1 MGRAL
6 AVSVLVCWVAAAA
19 AQQTCFGPGD
29 INADSQVNAGDWL
42 AFETCLAGPGVTIP
56 PPGCDPEQF
65 GRADLTGDGDVDLA
79 DTAALATRMGQTY
92 FDYGPHRDNLE
103 AEMLAMDLRQALRA
117 KETDYQRIQ
126 RDLALI
132 RAQYAQ
138 LKDVIDDTDWVPKQ
152 LMLKLVAG
160 QPTAGYQALNRF
172 YQVVREEVYSW
183 GIVLTFCDNLNA
195 EVLALEYAAL
205 PEVQWADPNHLIGID
220 DYIIVTDLGE
230 RWEYWI
236 DDGFMDCFDGC
247 DCHREWILQVDT
259 VGTVYLISYREWGMP
274 WCPFERDAGP

>member
-6 AVSVLVCWVAAAA
+6 AVSVLVCWVAAGA

-29 INADSQVNAGDWL
+29 INADSRVNAGDWL
-42 AFETCLAGPGVTIP
+42 AFETCLAGPGVSVP

-65 GRADLTGDGDVDLA
+65 DRADLSGDGDVDLA
-79 DTAALATRMGQTY
+79 DLAALMRLLGQAY
-92 FDYGPHRDNLE
+92 FEYGPHRDNLE
-103 AEMLAMDLRQALRA
+103 AEMLAMDLRQMLRA
-117 KETDYQRIQ
+117 QEVDYQRIL

-132 RAQYAQ
+132 RAQYAKLQ
-138 LKDVIDDTDWVPKQ
+138 DVIDDTDWVPKQ
-152 LMLKLVAG
+152 LLLKLVAG

-172 YQVVREEVYSW
+172 YQVVREEVHSW

-205 PEVQWADPNHLIGID
+205 PEVQWAEPNHLIGID

>member
-6 AVSVLVCWVAAAA
+6 AVSVLVCWAAVAA

-29 INADSQVNAGDWL
+29 INADSQVNAADWL
-42 AFETCLAGPGVTIP
+42 AFETCLVGPDVTVP

-65 GRADLTGDGDVDLA
+65 DRADLSGDGDVDLP
-79 DTAALATRMGQTY
+79 DLAALMPLLGRAY

-103 AEMLAMDLRQALRA
+103 AEMLAMDLRQMLRA
-117 KETDYQRIQ
+117 QEADYQRVL

-132 RAQYAQ
+132 RAAYPK
-138 LKDVIDDTDWVPKQ
+138 LKDVIDDTDWVPKE
-152 LMLKLVAG
+152 LLLKLVAG

-172 YQVVREEVYSW
+172 YQVVREQVQSW
-183 GIVLTFCDNLNA
+183 GIKLTFCDNLNA
-195 EVLALEYAAL
+195 EVLALEYEAL
-205 PEVQWADPNHLIGID
+205 PEVQWAEPNHLIGID
-220 DYIIVTDLGE
+220 DYITVTDLGE
-230 RWEYWI
+230 RWQYWI

-259 VGTVYLISYREWGMP
+259 VGTVYLISYREWGQP
-274 WCPFERDAGP
+274 WCEFGRDAGP